1 MKTEAEIKAETL
13 ALLDQFGQVILYGPP
28 GTGKTR
34 AALHVAAALLGKED
48 AKALL
53 VEDNPSF
60 AFVQFHPS
68 YNYEDFVRGIRMETD
83 DNKQVVYKTENR
95 VFGKMAEKA
104 AEAAKVA
111 EAAGTE
117 APPYVLVIDEI
128 NRANVSAVL
137 GELIYGLEYRDQ
149 KVQTPYEII
158 GGGYGLTVPPN
169 LKVIG
174 TMNTADRTIGQ
185 IDYAVRRRFAFVHCA
200 PIDTVREEVQ
210 GIYEDVARLF
220 VDFLSPDYDV
230 EDVEIGHSYFLV
242 DENTPNPVS
251 QLKNKIIYQVVPI
264 LREYLKDG
272 VLGKEAK
279 PKIDAIREAA
289 KDLGKSERVDE
300 AMSDNKMEKGA
311 GVWRWT
317 HVASDT
323 RHEPKN
329 PRPNISPYS
338 LRRMILSLVRHY
350 AMVSGTPQNLKELQD
365 AFPKE
370 CAWCHEVALS
380 IEDDRVEKSG
390 NYLSDEEAQIA
401 LPDGTIAVVC
411 GEWGATGD
419 ARRPFLEF
427 KRRAL
432 GLGYEIRRDRSTVMN
447 DVPYWAVNVGERRHR
462 PHRDWDNCR
471 QYGFLSGGQDDAP
484 AKYLGQIP
492 RGAIVFAYISG
503 FGYVGCGKVMDEAT
517 TIGEFLIG
525 ENFKPLSDV
534 LDAATPHDDHD
545 PEKEFAIRVKWLGTP
560 RAREQGVLSK
570 YSYPR
575 TASPIQDAERL
586 RALKSEFGIA
596 DENDGAN

>member
-1 MKTEAEIKAETL
+1 MKIEAETL
-13 ALLDQFGQVILYGPP
+13 LKQFGQIILYGPP

-34 AALHVAAALLGKED
+34 LARELAAGLLEIPLPKLEGEKER
-48 AKALL
+48 
-53 VEDNPSF
+53 F
-60 AFVQFHPS
+60 QFVQFHPS

-83 DNKQVVYKTENR
+83 DNGRVAYKTENR
-95 VFGKMAEKA
+95 VFGEMAKRA
-104 AEAAKVA
+104 AAND
-111 EAAGTE
+111 G
-117 APPYVLVIDEI
+117 PHVLVIDEI

-137 GELIYGLEYRDQ
+137 GELIYGLEYRG
-149 KVQTPYEII
+149 KEVQTPYET

-169 LKVIG
+169 LKIIG

-200 PIDTVREEVQ
+200 PDSRVVREEARH
-210 GIYEDVARLF
+210 IYNDVAQLF
-220 VDFLSPDYDV
+220 KDCLSPDHDV
-230 EDVEIGHSYFLV
+230 EDVKIGHSYFLV
-242 DENTPNPVS
+242 GETESNPKIR
-251 QLKNKIIYQVVPI
+251 LANKIIYQVVPI

-279 PKIDAIREAA
+279 PKIDAIKEAA
-289 KDLGKSERVDE
+289 EDLGKSEGVDE
-300 AMSDNKMEKGA
+300 AMPDNKMEKGA
-311 GVWRWT
+311 GIWRWT

-350 AMVSGTPQNLKELQD
+350 AMVSGNPQNLKELQD

-380 IEDDRVEKSG
+380 IKDDRVEKSG

-427 KRRAL
+427 KRCAL

-447 DVPYWAVNVGERRHR
+447 DALYWAVNVGERPHR
-462 PHRDWDNCR
+462 PHRNWDNCR

-492 RGAIVFAYISG
+492 RGAIVFAYISDG

-525 ENFKPLSDV
+525 ENFEPLSDV
-534 LDAATPHDDHD
+534 LDAATPRDDHD

-560 RAREQGVLSK
+560 RAREHGVLSK

-575 TASPIQDAERL
+575 TASPIRDAERL